1 MKIFIVEAM
10 NRYEGIH
17 DKFGAFFSMERASEE
32 LEKCVIHN
40 NVHGN
45 GIFSSGD
52 FYIDVI
58 EVTE

>member
-1 MKIFIVEAM
+1 MKIYIVEAM

-17 DKFGAFFSMERASEE
+17 DKFGAFLSMERASEE
-32 LEKCVIHN
+32 LEKEIIHN
-40 NVHGN
+40 KVNKN
-45 GIFSSGD
+45 RMFSAED